1 MAEARDAARD
11 ATRVRAE
18 AFARAALQLSG
29 AGDRGLDE
37 ATLAALDAR
46 PDAALRAAANRAGGG
61 GGEADPDPLDC
72 LTFDTTAEAAR
83 AASGGALALAFRSAK
98 TPEEKAVAGETLAAY
113 VAARVAAEIAGVS
126 EGGDGRALKR
136 GGGGGDAVDDVV
148 RNDARTSDDLGWYG
162 VEEAERAVVA
172 RLAEDI
178 FDELVEDT
186 VLSGLS

>member
-1 MAEARDAARD
+1 M
-11 ATRVRAE
+11 
-18 AFARAALQLSG
+18 
-29 AGDRGLDE
+29 
-37 ATLAALDAR
+37 
-46 PDAALRAAANRAGGG
+46 
-61 GGEADPDPLDC
+61 
-72 LTFDTTAEAAR
+72 TFDTTAEAAR

-126 EGGDGRALKR
+126 EGGDGRAFKR
-136 GGGGGDAVDDVV
+136 GGSDAVDDVV

>member
-1 MAEARDAARD
+1 MRGTSARI
-11 ATRVRAE
+11 TGT
-18 AFARAALQLSG
+18 LS
-29 AGDRGLDE
+29 
-37 ATLAALDAR
+37 
-46 PDAALRAAANRAGGG
+46 
-61 GGEADPDPLDC
+61 
-72 LTFDTTAEAAR
+72 
-83 AASGGALALAFRSAK
+83 
-98 TPEEKAVAGETLAAY
+98 AY

-126 EGGDGRALKR
+126 EGGDGRALQR

>member
-46 PDAALRAAANRAGGG
+46 PDAALREAANRAGGG
-61 GGEADPDPLDC
+61 GEADPLDC

-98 TPEEKAVAGETLAAY
+98 TPAEKAVAGETLAAY

-126 EGGDGRALKR
+126 EGGDGRAFKR
-136 GGGGGDAVDDVV
+136 GGSDAVDDVV

>member
-1 MAEARDAARD
+1 
-11 ATRVRAE
+11 
-18 AFARAALQLSG
+18 
-29 AGDRGLDE
+29 
-37 ATLAALDAR
+37 
-46 PDAALRAAANRAGGG
+46 
-61 GGEADPDPLDC
+61 
-72 LTFDTTAEAAR
+72 
-83 AASGGALALAFRSAK
+83 LALAFRAAK
-98 TPEEKAVAGETLAAY
+98 TPAEKAKAGETLAAY

-136 GGGGGDAVDDVV
+136 DGGGDAVDDAV

>member
-1 MAEARDAARD
+1 M
-11 ATRVRAE
+11 
-18 AFARAALQLSG
+18 
-29 AGDRGLDE
+29 
-37 ATLAALDAR
+37 
-46 PDAALRAAANRAGGG
+46 
-61 GGEADPDPLDC
+61 
-72 LTFDTTAEAAR
+72 
-83 AASGGALALAFRSAK
+83 ALAFRSAK

-113 VAARVAAEIAGVS
+113 VAARVAAEIAGGS
-126 EGGDGRALKR
+126 EGGDGRAFKR
-136 GGGGGDAVDDVV
+136 GGSDAVDDVV